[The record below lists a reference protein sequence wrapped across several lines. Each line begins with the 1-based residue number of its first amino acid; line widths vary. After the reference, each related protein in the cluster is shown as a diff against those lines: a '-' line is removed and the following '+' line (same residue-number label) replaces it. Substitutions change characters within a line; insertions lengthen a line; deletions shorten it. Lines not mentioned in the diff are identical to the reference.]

1 MILVVDA
8 SIVTKWLMEEPG
20 SPEAHRLLESRHDLI
35 AIDFLR
41 LEVGNAVLR
50 GQRKGRVPPAVAQR
64 SIDGLDQLPIRLVP
78 ANEHVGAAYALAL
91 RHGGSVYDCCYI
103 ALARSLDVGLAT
115 DDSGMAVV
123 GEAAGIRVY
132 RATAGFAALLD

>member
-20 SPEAHRLLESRHDLI
+20 SPEAQRLLESHHQFV

-41 LEVGNAVLR
+41 LEVSNAVLR

-64 SIDGLDQLPIRLVP
+64 SIDGLDRLPIRLVP
-78 ANEHVGAAYALAL
+78 ANSHIGTAYALAL
-91 RHGGSVYDCCYI
+91 RHGGSIYDCCYI

-123 GEAAGIRVY
+123 GEAAGVLVH
-132 RATAGFAALLD
+132 RATGGFAALLD